1 MKCGW
6 MDWCGSDYTDT
17 LDLSALEATFG
28 MDITKTKQELPGGC
42 DTGVSPDINIHTYF

>member
-17 LDLSALEATFG
+17 LDLSELENLFG
-28 MDITKTKQELPGGC
+28 IDDSKPKPEVL
-42 DTGVSPDINIHTYF
+42 TGLFFVHCV